1 MANRRKAFNFRSG
14 LQVDNDN
21 FVINSNGLV
30 GIGTSIP
37 SEYLL
42 NVYGDTRITGL
53 TTTNNVYVSGIL
65 TATNADVGI
74 LSASQIDL
82 GGSGLVS
89 SLIGYAVTDAWIAPD
104 SVGLVTTR
112 KIGIGTDSTPT
123 EQLKVVGNVNITGLT
138 TTGSLF
144 VTEVATASTFSGSG
158 ALLNNI
164 PNSATTATNSNVGS
178 AIVSRDSSGNFSADT
193 ITATLSGTASLAE
206 NLTGSPNITVSSVN
220 AGIVTASTRIYSSL
234 VGVGTNNPNAQIHLR
249 KTGITSIQLT
259 SDGSNESI
267 ITFGRNITTNVDNAQ
282 LRFGHGNAL
291 GSYPYSTNDS
301 LDIINYDTGNVNF
314 YLNPSGLG
322 TAFNWLTNSSL
333 RAMVLTKSGNLGINS
348 TSPTEKLDVVGNI
361 TATGR
366 FIGAGGS
373 FGNIQIAI
381 SNDNTIDTVSG
392 DLSLN
397 SANNVVVVSGNL
409 DVNGIGTH
417 TFAGDVEVDGE
428 GRFIGDLIAFF
439 SSDERLKDNIEVI
452 EDPLSKVLS
461 ISGNTFDWNDNS
473 NKEGRDT
480 GVIAQEVESLGL
492 PGIVTTRDNGYKAVR
507 YEKLVPLLIE
517 AIKELGNKLENL
529 EQKLKVTNSWRE
541 FR

>member
-37 SEYLL
+37 SGYLL

-89 SLIGYAVTDAWIAPD
+89 NLIGYAVTDAWIAPD

-322 TAFNWLTNSSL
+322 TAFNWLTNASL

-348 TSPTEKLDVVGNI
+348 TSPTEKLDVVGNVAVTGSI
-361 TATGR
+361 TG
-366 FIGAGGS
+366 
-373 FGNIQIAI
+373 
-381 SNDNTIDTVSG
+381 NTIVKNNGTSSQFLKANGSVDSNSYLTTTGSG
-392 DLSLN
+392 I
-397 SANNVVVVSGNL
+397 NL
-409 DVNGIGTH
+409 T
-417 TFAGDVEVDGE
+417 
-428 GRFIGDLIAFF
+428 
-439 SSDERLKDNIEVI
+439 
-452 EDPLSKVLS
+452 
-461 ISGNTFDWNDNS
+461 
-473 NKEGRDT
+473 
-480 GVIAQEVESLGL
+480 
-492 PGIVTTRDNGYKAVR
+492 GIVTSINAGDFISVSSNTGIVTVSVANTSNGYGAR
-507 YEKLVPLLIE
+507 YISTDNPSG
-517 AIKELGNKLENL
+517 GNDGDIWY
-529 EQKLKVTNSWRE
+529 KVIS
-541 FR
+541 